1 VTRLWVGQLR
11 NCSLVSGKSSK
22 FISLSECL
30 HWHWGSSYLLFNA
43 YWHVFFLGTEWV
55 GCEADQSPPSGVK
68 VKEWI
73 YTFTPLYAFVIS
85 QGHLYLLRDVGCED
99 EKRKDVAQIWAQ
111 VLVFGISNVRWVS
124 YTNIVLN
131 GTYSHWKIVLLEP
144 MCFACLYTGYEGS
157 RRKGRKRQKRNYRC
171 HQWLRHELKDLKY
184 CQLIMNS
191 KDIQRQSLSSQ
202 ISHLA
207 LLTR

>member
-1 VTRLWVGQLR
+1 M
-11 NCSLVSGKSSK
+11 VSGKSSK

-99 EKRKDVAQIWAQ
+99 EKRKDVAQVWAQ

-124 YTNIVLN
+124 YTNIVLTHWNTNLICNKWFQGRFITYNSIQTMYDIPFDRSFLQLSN
-131 GTYSHWKIVLLEP
+131 GIRHVMPSTDKARIKSIGLDGSASHRRLCVP
-144 MCFACLYTGYEGS
+144 MG
-157 RRKGRKRQKRNYRC
+157 
-171 HQWLRHELKDLKY
+171 
-184 CQLIMNS
+184 
-191 KDIQRQSLSSQ
+191 
-202 ISHLA
+202 
-207 LLTR
+207 